1 MEKKMNVFL
10 YLFLII
16 LLAGTLAV
24 AVTGFIKIGTHI
36 ADKKALL
43 KQINE
48 YPVLKNNMEINE
60 ALKGEPKIYLI
71 ENYAFNKG
79 VTVQDKETDCLAGE
93 YLYISIVEETFTVN
107 DAYIKDYKNEY
118 WEGKTFK
125 TMKGRLLFDNGTE
138 LQMPDNLE
146 FNFSINDES
155 RLKKED
161 LQRGKRS
168 GYFMARYYPEG
179 LHDVSVKKMLKEFKK
194 NVLHNK
200 QQYMKR
206 YKYLFMKKGDT
217 ATFLAKIGNGK
228 ADLNIFEDRNV
239 IAVRGNKTNL
249 AKYLNRMKASEQMIK
264 KDIENTY
271 IMDYVRLGFWILI
284 TYLTTLI
291 SILLAVF
298 LIASIFGKK

>member
-1 MEKKMNVFL
+1 
-10 YLFLII
+10 
-16 LLAGTLAV
+16 
-24 AVTGFIKIGTHI
+24 
-36 ADKKALL
+36 
-43 KQINE
+43 
-48 YPVLKNNMEINE
+48 
-60 ALKGEPKIYLI
+60 
-71 ENYAFNKG
+71 
-79 VTVQDKETDCLAGE
+79 
-93 YLYISIVEETFTVN
+93 
-107 DAYIKDYKNEY
+107 
-118 WEGKTFK
+118 
-125 TMKGRLLFDNGTE
+125 MKGRLLFDNGTE